1 MSTPTSHHVFG
12 PVPSRRLGRSLGV
25 DPLPLKT
32 CNFSCVYC
40 QLGRTRRRQLRR
52 HSFVNISDIVSEIAT
67 TLAHHDRGTV
77 DWITFVGSGETTL
90 YSRLGTLVRFV
101 KTMSEIPVAVITNGS
116 LLHLPRV
123 RRELEA
129 ADAVLTGLDAG
140 TSSLFRAVNRPH
152 PELDFETHIGGLVDF
167 GREHAGRLWVEVM
180 LVEGLNDSDDALA
193 AIAEVLRR
201 VGPDEI
207 HVTTPT
213 RPPAEPW
220 VRCPG
225 DEAVAR
231 AAAILGQVAPVSK
244 PDAVDAALDLDD
256 DLVDAVFNIISRHP
270 LGDAEL
276 ERLLCDWAAGK
287 VSGALA
293 SLRTSGKVQAVE
305 RSGRRFWCAA
315 GLDFPEE
322 NEHTGT
328 RVPRV
333 RPERVPVQV

>member
-1 MSTPTSHHVFG
+1 MSTPTSRHVFG

-40 QLGRTRRRQLRR
+40 QLGRTRRRTLRR
-52 HSFVNISDIVSEIAT
+52 RSYINISDIVSEIASA
-67 TLAHHDRGTV
+67 LAHHDPGTV

-90 YSRLGTLVRFV
+90 YSRLGTLIRFV
-101 KTMSEIPVAVITNGS
+101 KSLSDNPVAVITNGS

-140 TSSLFRAVNRPH
+140 TTSLFRAVNRPH
-152 PELDFETHIGGLVDF
+152 PELDFETHVGGLVEF

-180 LVEGLNDSDDALA
+180 LVEGLNDSDQALA
-193 AIAEVLRR
+193 AIAEVLGR
-201 VGPDEI
+201 VAPDEI

-225 DEAVAR
+225 DEVVAR
-231 AAAILGQVAPVSK
+231 ATAILGQVAPVSK

-256 DLVDAVFNIISRHP
+256 DLVEAVFNVISRHP

-276 ERLLCDWAAGK
+276 EHLLCDWATGK
-287 VSGALA
+287 VSSALA
-293 SLRTSGKVQAVE
+293 GLRSSGKVQVVE

-315 GLDFPEE
+315 GLDFPEAS
-322 NEHTGT
+322 G
-328 RVPRV
+328 RRAAKVPEV
-333 RPERVPVQV
+333 RPDEVSALV